1 MLPQKMIEFLNKP
14 KQEIQIC
21 KIEKASILIS
31 IFHEIAHIKRR
42 ISINSPFYNT
52 PRFYNYSLFR
62 DDRNKGEIGYWLEE
76 QICGFLID
84 TSSLT
89 LKQAEIILS
98 PENYNKQDL
107 LKQVLLP
114 YEKNLSVNIKNQDSA
129 FKLKQNSIK
138 EENKSIRCGCS
149 AFGVIDLKTLRKS
162 YDKI

>member
-31 IFHEIAHIKRR
+31 IFHEIAHIKHR

-52 PRFYNYSLFR
+52 PIFYNCSLFS

-76 QICGFLID
+76 QIFGFLID

-89 LKQAEIILS
+89 LKHAEIILS
-98 PENYNKQDL
+98 PENYNKQDV
-107 LKQVLLP
+107 LKQALLP
-114 YEKNLSVNIKNQDSA
+114 YERDLSLLLKIKTQLS
-129 FKLKQNSIK
+129 S
-138 EENKSIRCGCS
+138 
-149 AFGVIDLKTLRKS
+149 
-162 YDKI
+162 